1 MQEDKEGLDIL
12 HIRLFGTASLTYAGR
27 KIDCVSN
34 RSKLTWNILT
44 YMICNQGKLVRT
56 EELIANVWNSSN
68 NINPANA
75 MRTAIFRARQMLD
88 ELIEDGS
95 SKLLMS
101 QNGGYMWNP
110 TIPSVVDCMEFD
122 RLMAEINDNP
132 HDYRRMLSAFYLY
145 DGRFLSQQSSD
156 LWVIPR
162 QVYYHKLYEYLI
174 DRLLPVLEK
183 EKKYFD
189 AICACRKV
197 LLTDP
202 FSERNYQN
210 LMRFLLMNN
219 EREEV
224 IKVYKQMSKTMLTDL
239 GALPNQ
245 ESRALYQE
253 ALSVASLEA
262 LVADDIV
269 QDLGE
274 EYVAKGAYICD
285 YDCFRS
291 LYQAHARSIERTGIP
306 SHIVIVS
313 LRFQQK
319 DTVLDELSKTMDL
332 VEQALRHALRRG
344 DIVTRCSASQ
354 FIVLLRSADYENCQR
369 ICDRFTKVICKTTP
383 RCRYGIEYE
392 VRPVQLE

>member
-1 MQEDKEGLDIL
+1 
-12 HIRLFGTASLTYAGR
+12 
-27 KIDCVSN
+27 
-34 RSKLTWNILT
+34 
-44 YMICNQGKLVRT
+44 MICNQGKLVRT
-56 EELIANVWNSSN
+56 EDLIANVWNSSN

-132 HDYRRMLSAFYLY
+132 DDYRRMLSAFYLY
-145 DGRFLSQQSSD
+145 NGRFLSQQSSD

-174 DRLLPVLEK
+174 DRMLPVLEK

-224 IKVYKQMSKTMLTDL
+224 IKVYKRMCKTMLTDL

-253 ALSVASLEA
+253 ALSVASLDA
-262 LVADDIV
+262 LITDDIV

-274 EYVAKGAYICD
+274 EYAVKGAYICD
-285 YDCFRS
+285 YSCFRS
-291 LYQAHARSIERTGIP
+291 LYQAHARSIERTGIS

-313 LRFQQK
+313 LRSQQK
-319 DTVLDELSKTMDL
+319 DTALDDFSKTMDL
-332 VEQALRHALRRG
+332 VEQTIRHSLRRG

-354 FIVLLRSADYENCQR
+354 FIVLLRSANYKNCQH
-369 ICDRFTKVICKTTP
+369 ICSRFTEAIYKADP
-383 RCRYGIEYE
+383 NCRYGIEFD
-392 VRPVQLE
+392 VRPVKPE

>member
-1 MQEDKEGLDIL
+1 MQEKRDQADVLYV
-12 HIRLFGTASLTYAGR
+12 RLFGTASLTFANK

-34 RSKLTWNILT
+34 RSKLIWNILV
-44 YMICNQGKLVRT
+44 YLICNQGKLVRT
-56 EELIANVWNSSN
+56 EDLIANVWNSSN
-68 NINPANA
+68 NANPANA

-88 ELIEDGS
+88 ELIEEGS
-95 SKLLMS
+95 GKFLMS

-110 TIPSVVDCMEFD
+110 TIPTIVDCVEFD
-122 RLMAEINDNP
+122 RLMTEINDHP
-132 HDYRRMLSAFYLY
+132 DDYARMLSAFYLY
-145 DGRFLSQQSSD
+145 EGRFLSQQSSD
-156 LWVIPR
+156 LWVVPR
-162 QVYYHKLYEYLI
+162 QVYYHKLYESLI
-174 DRLLPVLEK
+174 DRMLPVLER

-197 LLTDP
+197 LLMDP

-319 DTVLDELSKTMDL
+319 DTALDELSKTMDRL
-332 VEQALRHALRRG
+332 ENTVRRSLRRG
-344 DIVTRCSASQ
+344 DIITRCSATQ
-354 FIVLLRSADYENCQR
+354 LIVMLLSADFENSQR
-369 ICDRFTKVICKTTP
+369 VCDRFTTMFYNEHPHC
-383 RCRYGIEYE
+383 RCVFECEI
-392 VRPVQLE
+392 RPIQP